1 MSGTMICDSSS
12 RGKVLSGGQK
22 ARVSLA
28 RAIYSQASVLL
39 LDDVISAVDAH
50 TASHII
56 EHCFKGPVMAGRTII
71 IASHAVEA
79 LAPLASYAV
88 YLEDGT
94 AAWIGTGPGLLN
106 SEFMTHLKTDSSGVL
121 SSEAAGSLESAE
133 QVTDEGATKESFEI
147 LDAVPKTP
155 RHLILEEQQVKRT
168 IPMNRWA
175 ELRDFNGNRLFWIVL
190 TILLLMSTFGPAA
203 ERRVLE

>member
-1 MSGTMICDSSS
+1 MSGTTICDSSS

-155 RHLILEEQQVKRT
+155 RQLILEEQQVKRT

-190 TILLLMSTFGPAA
+190 TILLLMSTFGPVA

>member
-106 SEFMTHLKTDSSGVL
+106 SEYMTHLKTESSVIL
-121 SSEAAGSLESAE
+121 SSDGAGLLESAE
-133 QVTDEGATKESFEI
+133 QVIGDGATKELFEV

-155 RHLILEEQQVKRT
+155 RQLILEEQQVKRT

-190 TILLLMSTFGPAA
+190 TILLLMSTFGPVA